1 MRRFLISCA
10 AGCLA
15 CSTAFAAPAAVDD
28 SVAFNATMAVLL
40 GLSAAVVLVAPQE
53 MLAAYAVT
61 LGITLLVCSVG
72 SFLDWRHDVMERLGE

>member
-1 MRRFLISCA
+1 
-10 AGCLA
+10 
-15 CSTAFAAPAAVDD
+15 
-28 SVAFNATMAVLL
+28 MAVLL
-40 GLSAAVVLVAPQE
+40 GLSAAFVLVAPQE